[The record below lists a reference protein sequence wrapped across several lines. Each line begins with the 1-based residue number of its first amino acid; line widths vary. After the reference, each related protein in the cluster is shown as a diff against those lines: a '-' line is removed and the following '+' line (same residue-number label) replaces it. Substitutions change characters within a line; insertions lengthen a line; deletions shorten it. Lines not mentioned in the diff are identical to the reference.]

1 MVAFPRQVEGAGL
14 SMNSRA
20 GRRRRGVLGAL
31 AAVLVV
37 VGLVLATTAPAG
49 PSTNN
54 KVDAYGGPVP
64 KKPTNPKNKAQC
76 DAYYSVANKL
86 AEAQGCRALA
96 AYNAAKKACAKKSGA
111 KKASC
116 LKAAK
121 RTFNAAKAKV
131 AKQAKAEKA
140 CQDAYTATLKSID
153 AQMAA
158 LDPNAPDYD
167 AQRAALEAQQTA
179 AGTTQQACLKKAQKG

>member
-1 MVAFPRQVEGAGL
+1 
-14 SMNSRA
+14 MNSRA

-64 KKPTNPKNKAQC
+64 QKPTNPKTRAAC
-76 DAYYSVANKL
+76 DKYYSAGTKL
-86 AEAQGCRALA
+86 AEAQGCRATA
-96 AYNAAKKACAKKSGA
+96 AYNVAKKACAMKSGA
-111 KKASC
+111 KRAAC

-121 RTFNAAKAKV
+121 KKYAAARAKV

-140 CQDAYTATLKSID
+140 CQSAYRTSVNAIE
-153 AQMAA
+153 AQISA
-158 LDPNAPDYD
+158 LDPHDPNYD
-167 AQRAALEAQQTA
+167 AQRSQLEAQETA
-179 AGTTQQACLKKAQKG
+179 AGTTQQACLKKAQSS

>member
-1 MVAFPRQVEGAGL
+1 MD
-14 SMNSRA
+14 SRA
-20 GRRRRGVLGAL
+20 GRRRRAVLAAL

-49 PSTNN
+49 PSANN

-64 KKPTNPKNKAQC
+64 QKPTNPKTRAAC
-76 DAYYSVANKL
+76 DKYYSAANKL
-86 AEAQGCRALA
+86 AEAQGCRATA
-96 AYNAAKKACAKKSGA
+96 AYNVAKKACAKKSGS
-111 KKASC
+111 KKAAC
-116 LKAAK
+116 LTAAK
-121 RTFNAAKAKV
+121 RKLTAAKAKV

-167 AQRAALEAQQTA
+167 AQRSALEDQQTA

>member
-1 MVAFPRQVEGAGL
+1 ME
-14 SMNSRA
+14 SRSGR
-20 GRRRRGVLGAL
+20 GRRAVLGAL
-31 AAVLVV
+31 AAVLVI

-64 KKPTNPKNKAQC
+64 TKPTNPKNRAQC
-76 DAYYSVANKL
+76 DKYYSAANKL
-86 AEAQGCRALA
+86 AEAQGCRATA
-96 AYNAAKKACAKKSGA
+96 AYNVAKKACAKKSGA
-111 KKASC
+111 AKASC
-116 LKAAK
+116 IKAAK
-121 RTFNAAKAKV
+121 RKFTAAKAKV

-140 CQDAYTATLKSID
+140 CQAAYTKTLNAID

-179 AGTTQQACLKKAQKG
+179 AGTTQQACLKRAQKG

>member
-1 MVAFPRQVEGAGL
+1 ME
-14 SMNSRA
+14 SRS
-20 GRRRRGVLGAL
+20 GRRRRGALAAL
-31 AAVLVV
+31 AAVLVI

-49 PSTNN
+49 PSVNN

-64 KKPTNPKNKAQC
+64 TKPTNPKSKAAC
-76 DAYYSVANKL
+76 DKYYSAANKL

-96 AYNAAKKACAKKSGA
+96 AYNTAKRTCAKKSGA
-111 KKASC
+111 AKAAC
-116 LKAAK
+116 LNAAK
-121 RTFNAAKAKV
+121 RKYTAAKARV

-140 CQDAYTATLKSID
+140 CQDAYTKTLKDID

-158 LDPNAPDYD
+158 LDPDAPDYD
-167 AQRAALEAQQTA
+167 AKRAALEDQQTA

>member
-1 MVAFPRQVEGAGL
+1 ME
-14 SMNSRA
+14 SRSR
-20 GRRRRGVLGAL
+20 RRRRGVLAAL
-31 AAVLVV
+31 AAVLVI
-37 VGLVLATTAPAG
+37 VGLVLATTARGAVRQQQGRRIWRAG
-49 PSTNN
+49 SDQADEPE
-54 KVDAYGGPVP
+54 DQA
-64 KKPTNPKNKAQC
+64 AC
-76 DAYYSVANKL
+76 DKYYSAANKL
-86 AEAQGCRALA
+86 AEAQGCRATA
-96 AYNAAKKACAKKSGA
+96 AYNVAKKACAKKSGA

-116 LKAAK
+116 LKVAK